1 MVRFIVMVM
10 VRAVLRVIVRV
21 RLVIVTIRVRVER
34 IIRAPMRDKSRFVFD

>member
-21 RLVIVTIRVRVER
+21 RLVIVTIRVRVKR
-34 IIRAPMRDKSRFVFD
+34 IIHAPMRDKSRFVFD